1 MKTRQKG
8 RESLSKH
15 TLSLTHPRVAKRRP
29 PSSTLKRMLLQGF
42 LVHQKQERPFDISRI
57 NKPKEKRRVE
67 YKVANNC
74 SRRYYTPGY
83 LESLRARKG
92 MMIHRTLTRDPRLQ
106 RRLIYPKCRNRV
118 GTSPSGNVLG
128 KNAVALILPTT
139 AISTSRSKSER
150 LSVACK
156 NTESFIFCSI
166 TYPKAELS
174 SSSGTCLLLSSSSSW
189 LLTISNRPPRI
200 PRARSSFPQL
210 NPIFSVHTSIY
221 ENAKFHG
228 KLRRLFIG
236 KANFREACSAFSQ
249 LPSFTPTKIGCDPG
263 KLVARKSKMSDSGRA
278 SRQTEA
284 VPAVIPSATEKN
296 PINFTLLSM
305 RKGKLL
311 KSP

>member
-1 MKTRQKG
+1 
-8 RESLSKH
+8 
-15 TLSLTHPRVAKRRP
+15 
-29 PSSTLKRMLLQGF
+29 
-42 LVHQKQERPFDISRI
+42 
-57 NKPKEKRRVE
+57 
-67 YKVANNC
+67 
-74 SRRYYTPGY
+74 
-83 LESLRARKG
+83 

-174 SSSGTCLLLSSSSSW
+174 SSSD
-189 LLTISNRPPRI
+189 
-200 PRARSSFPQL
+200 
-210 NPIFSVHTSIY
+210 

-284 VPAVIPSATEKN
+284 VPAVIPSATECALEWVFMWTADWMLDRENGKN
-296 PINFTLLSM
+296 
-305 RKGKLL
+305 
-311 KSP
+311 